1 MNAPNGIVVRQIKR
15 AEAGVIETLQD
26 LGVATVHEAMERT
39 GLMHPEMRPIYRG
52 AKIAGSAVTALVH
65 PGDNWMLHV
74 AVEVIGQ
81 GDILVVAVSSE
92 NRDGAFGDLLATS
105 LSSQGAIG
113 LIIDAGCR
121 DVADLTKMQFPV
133 WSRAISAKGTVKA
146 TLGSVNVPVLC
157 AGAHVR
163 PGDVVVADD
172 DGVVVVPCQKAA
184 IVAKAGQERIVREV
198 QMRKRLEAGEL
209 RLDIKNMRPELEEKG
224 LMYIEGPV
232 DWTSQDQL
240 STLT

>member
-1 MNAPNGIVVRQIKR
+1 VNSPNGIVVKKIKR
-15 AEAGVIETLQD
+15 VEARVITILQE
-26 LGVATVHEAMERT
+26 LGVATVHEALGPV

-74 AVEVIGQ
+74 AAEVVDQ

-105 LSSQGAIG
+105 LRAQGAIG

-121 DVADLTKMQFPV
+121 DLADLTKMQFPV
-133 WSRAISAKGTVKA
+133 WSRAIFAKGTVKA
-146 TLGSVNVPVLC
+146 TLGSVNVPVIC
-157 AGAHVR
+157 AGAQVM
-163 PGDVVVADD
+163 PGDVIVADD
-172 DGVVVVPCQKAA
+172 DGVVVVPRQKAVS
-184 IVAKAGQERIVREV
+184 VASAGKKRIEREALL
-198 QMRKRLEAGEL
+198 RKRLEAGEL
-209 RLDIKNMRPELEEKG
+209 RLDIKNMRPELEENG
-224 LMYIEGPV
+224 LKYIDGPV

-240 STLT
+240 